1 MVLNPYPNQKPNP
14 NKKPNV
20 RPLEVKLMLEF
31 NKSSAIDIDKGNST
45 KTHNHETIETVVKT
59 ENNETNKIGLTE
71 PKFWSKP
78 LIGHIAITSVL
89 VLLITVGVIF
99 LYSLG
104 NYQTQ
109 KWLLP
114 PTETVAYTETIPDA
128 APLEQE
134 RIGAQIQEIQARDQR
149 HFKMMTF
156 FYNNYYMSKL
166 MTYGTAIV
174 AGICLLFIIR
184 SGWNSTHPYVINI
197 FVVVSAS
204 AILFGNLPGLFRYE
218 DSIVNNKQLY
228 LNYASLKNEVSS
240 YLVTGQD
247 IDGNPIEMK
256 YFINHIDK
264 ELSRLNRLPIGFERT
279 RLLDYPT
286 LYSSSQFDKGL

>member
-1 MVLNPYPNQKPNP
+1 
-14 NKKPNV
+14 
-20 RPLEVKLMLEF
+20 MLEF

-45 KTHNHETIETVVKT
+45 TTNNHETIETVVKT
-59 ENNETNKIGLTE
+59 DNQETKPIGLTE

-240 YLVTGQD
+240 YFVTGQD

-279 RLLDYPT
+279 RLLDYPS
-286 LYSSSQFDKGL
+286 LYSSSQFDQGL